1 MQHRIQWVDVAKAL
15 GIIAVVIGH
24 ASAQH
29 GTSYQVLYW
38 WHMPLFFMIGG
49 FFIRPQAGWQA
60 YCHFIWHR
68 LVPLY
73 VQYLAVG
80 ALITLI
86 DFSLQ
91 PDSWTVLW
99 HSFMKLLYGGTLL
112 NGSLSVFWYMT
123 VYLLAVAIAVALIS
137 FVKWCWLRWGIVL
150 GLFVLGLTYDNA
162 KSLFG
167 FTLPWD
173 ADVAL
178 VAICY
183 VYVGYQLFG
192 WVKRHLN
199 CWWLIGLIFS
209 QAIFFIWAQAQNK
222 MHFVLYMK
230 SHQIA
235 GPTFLSSTELALLL
249 PVIFSIGV
257 FVIAHWVAATPLL
270 PLFRFIG
277 QHTLVVMYW
286 HKLIFTVLKQ
296 FSWDSPV
303 LLISCGLLIPLLL
316 AWCQQAIQ
324 HLWQRDAWL
333 WRPFRQHRYGK
344 VGVMKSVH

>member
-1 MQHRIQWVDVAKAL
+1 
-15 GIIAVVIGH
+15 
-24 ASAQH
+24 
-29 GTSYQVLYW
+29 
-38 WHMPLFFMIGG
+38 
-49 FFIRPQAGWQA
+49 
-60 YCHFIWHR
+60 
-68 LVPLY
+68 
-73 VQYLAVG
+73 
-80 ALITLI
+80 
-86 DFSLQ
+86 
-91 PDSWTVLW
+91 
-99 HSFMKLLYGGTLL
+99 
-112 NGSLSVFWYMT
+112 MT

-316 AWCQQAIQ
+316 AWCQQGIQ